1 MNIKKIPL
9 IYCRKRLRLGS
20 CPSEG
25 GRCGP
30 AAGQPTAAGAALGP
44 DPAPKPT
51 STPGRLPAHRL
62 RRGEGA
68 DPRVRCAARPEGAAR
83 GAGARAARAAPGRVA
98 SRRKEGERGERRR
111 RRRRAEGGG
120 VGEHEPGQE
129 AANRERKGRAADCFG
144 LKRSTPWSVAPS
156 IFFFATQAATQTPRW
171 ARPGSVEPWNLDA
184 MKPGVDPPGSK
195 TEIKFSRGPK
205 ENFFQK
211 KRPNCKKLGRFGD
224 HLQRTPFYCCNGI
237 LPPRM
242 I

>member
-1 MNIKKIPL
+1 LNIKKIPL

-156 IFFFATQAATQTPRW
+156 IFFLPRKPPRRHRAGLGQEASSRETSTPW
-171 ARPGSVEPWNLDA
+171 SLASTPL
-184 MKPGVDPPGSK
+184 
-195 TEIKFSRGPK
+195 GPK
-205 ENFFQK
+205 LRLSFPEVQKRIFFK
-211 KRPNCKKLGRFGD
+211 KKDQIVKN
-224 HLQRTPFYCCNGI
+224 
-237 LPPRM
+237 
-242 I
+242 